1 MLADGIVQVV
11 RALSDLDGT
20 RPEEWALRHG
30 LELYFGSSVKGEAEI
45 DWDNQKERQAL
56 PDADLVLELA
66 RQVQGQ
72 FPEESP
78 QRQGIVEAAE
88 LLGQLLLQD
97 VDTTRRMARP

>member
-1 MLADGIVQVV
+1 MT
-11 RALSDLDGT
+11 GT
-20 RPEEWALRHG
+20 TRKSGKPYCR
-30 LELYFGSSVKGEAEI
+30 SS
-45 DWDNQKERQAL
+45 RY
-56 PDADLVLELA
+56 LVLELA

-97 VDTTRRMARP
+97 VERQEDGPLKDGVSRDRIPSVHDPEMRHGRIDIRLPWWWISIPKPR